1 MKNILICV
9 DGSEGA
15 EYAVRDALE
24 FNLLKDNNVFLFQV
38 VPEGKIL
45 PGTASTPDFID
56 SLIEYNTKQA
66 KEILV
71 HFSEKIEGHCLEYST
86 AYVIGDPAE
95 EILDFE
101 KRNNIDLIVIGS
113 RGLGKFSRTV
123 LGSVSTKV
131 SNNATSSVFISKDP
145 SITRN
150 K

>member
-15 EYAVRDALE
+15 EFAVKDALK
-24 FNLLKDNNVFLFQV
+24 FRLLEGNNVFLFQV
-38 VPEGKIL
+38 VPESKIL

-86 AYVIGDPAE
+86 AFVIGDPAV

-101 KRNNIDLIVIGS
+101 KEHEIDLIIIGS

-131 SNNATSSVFISKDP
+131 SNNATCSVFISKDP
-145 SITRN
+145 NITR
-150 K
+150 KE